1 MGKKRSTGAIKPM
14 AYQLPED
21 EFRLLKQTRDHL
33 LLLSD
38 MAAPMTHAEAGEH
51 LALSR
56 DAVAHC
62 FGRLAGELDEVIR
75 EVWWPGD

>member
-1 MGKKRSTGAIKPM
+1 MRKDDRTGAKPL

-21 EFRLLKQTRDHL
+21 EFRLLKRTRDHL
-33 LLLSD
+33 FLLHEL
-38 MAAPMTHAEAGEH
+38 AAPMTHAEAGEH

-56 DAVAHC
+56 DALAHC

-75 EVWWPGD
+75 ETWWPGD